1 MNRPARN
8 SMLCPNCRK
17 LISSDETRCPYC
29 GQASPGSRWRNTPL
43 TRGWGSGEQLVKTI
57 LYVNLGMYILSLVIN
72 PRAMGITANP
82 LAMLSP
88 SYRSLLVLGA
98 TGTNMIG
105 GYSGWWTLVSANYL
119 HGSALHIFFNLL
131 ALYQV
136 SPLITKLYGPYR
148 YFTIYTASGI
158 CGFLVSYLA
167 GIPLTIGA
175 SAALCGLI
183 GASLYYG
190 KSRGGLFGQAVYK
203 QIGGWA
209 LFILLFGFLAQGV
222 NNWAHIGGMAGGALF
237 GLLLGY
243 NEKYRENQVHRLL
256 AGACMTLTAVILV
269 FSVFRGV
276 VFLLFA

>member
-1 MNRPARN
+1 
-8 SMLCPNCRK
+8 MLCPNCRK
-17 LISSDETRCPYC
+17 LISTDETRCPYC

-57 LYVNLGMYILSLVIN
+57 LYVNIGMYILSLVIN

-105 GYSGWWTLVSANYL
+105 GYSGWWTLISANYL
-119 HGSALHIFFNLL
+119 HGSALHIFFNLM
-131 ALYQV
+131 ALYQI

-148 YFTIYTASGI
+148 YFIIYTASGI

-209 LFILLFGFLAQGV
+209 LFILLFGFLVQGV

-243 NEKYRENQVHRLL
+243 NEKSRENQVHRLL
-256 AGACMTLTAVILV
+256 AGACMTVTAVILV
-269 FSVFRGV
+269 FSVFRGA
-276 VFLLFA
+276 VFLLFP